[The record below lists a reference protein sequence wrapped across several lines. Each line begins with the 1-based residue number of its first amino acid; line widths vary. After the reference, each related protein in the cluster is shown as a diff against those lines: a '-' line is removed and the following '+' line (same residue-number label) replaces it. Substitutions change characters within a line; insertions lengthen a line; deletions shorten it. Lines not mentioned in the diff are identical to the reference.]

1 MRAAREPLKDS
12 PPAEKCHRLILGMY
26 VPKRK
31 PHAYIPGG
39 ESRYA

>member
-1 MRAAREPLKDS
+1 MRAAREPLIGGL
-12 PPAEKCHRLILGMY
+12 PAEKYRRRILGMY